1 MRSVFYRRFR
11 GQTAGTEPVPVF
23 SEAAYTKPGA
33 RKATPPVVGTQER
46 RRCIAALQKRIEFL
60 LVTDIRLT
68 HMPRKDMRIV
78 GQNEKL
84 RIYGFLQLRIRSAF
98 EIGSSDGISEQSIA
112 AEENVAHED
121 RDSSQRM
128 SRRVKDL

>member
-1 MRSVFYRRFR
+1 
-11 GQTAGTEPVPVF
+11 
-23 SEAAYTKPGA
+23 
-33 RKATPPVVGTQER
+33 
-46 RRCIAALQKRIEFL
+46 
-60 LVTDIRLT
+60 
-68 HMPRKDMRIV
+68 MPRKDMRIV

-112 AEENVAHED
+112 TEENVAHED